1 MRGWGRKSRT
11 SFSVQRVRVWYQE
24 VVRVPRVIATGSRV
38 RGRGG
43 RSGSSGTELC
53 SGIGVNRVGDD
64 SVSRELLE
72 EYELIPSYELDLGC
86 ALRLLQ

>member
-11 SFSVQRVRVWYQE
+11 CYSDQRVRVWYQE

-38 RGRGG
+38 RGHGG

-53 SGIGVNRVGDD
+53 AGQGVVGVGDD
-64 SVSRELLE
+64 GVS
-72 EYELIPSYELDLGC
+72 Y
-86 ALRLLQ
+86 